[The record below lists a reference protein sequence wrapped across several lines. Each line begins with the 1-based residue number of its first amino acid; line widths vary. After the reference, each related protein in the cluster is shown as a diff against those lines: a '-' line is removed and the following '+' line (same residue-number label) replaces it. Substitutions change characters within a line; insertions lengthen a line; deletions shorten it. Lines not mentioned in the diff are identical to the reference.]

1 MGKKSEPKEKMITMS
16 TVLSMGW
23 TKSMIAALL
32 PEPKLV
38 DNPHYRKAAPMRL
51 YKEQDV
57 LAAMESDAYKQ
68 AAEKASKRKLS
79 AQKATKTKTENLAK
93 SMEAFIE
100 SVSVEV
106 IGDGRLV
113 KETIEAKNDWYCYT
127 GQYDMITSKSKVD
140 SDTLNRWVVNYIRHN
155 LVSYDYGL
163 YRMKGKTGKNALYA
177 QYKNAILEKIAAAY
191 PKYADEC
198 RMQMIGNFDNDEKGE
213 ET

>member
-1 MGKKSEPKEKMITMS
+1 MRKKDEPKEKMITMS
-16 TVLSMGW
+16 TVISMGW

-38 DNPHYRKAAPMRL
+38 DNPYYRKAAPMKL

-57 LAAMESDAYKQ
+57 LVAMESEAYKQ

-93 SMEAFIE
+93 NMEAFVE

-106 IGDGRLV
+106 IDEARLV
-113 KETIEAKNDWYCYT
+113 KETIEAKNAWYYYT
-127 GQYDMITSKSKVD
+127 EQYELITNKTKVD
-140 SDTLNRWVVNYIRHN
+140 SETLHRWVVNYIRHN

-163 YRMKGKTGKNALYA
+163 YKMKGKTGKNALYA

-191 PKYADEC
+191 PKYAMEC
-198 RMQMIGNFDNDEKGE
+198 RNQMIGHFE
-213 ET
+213 